1 MFLGR
6 HERGLDSKGRL
17 ILPAAHR
24 DALGDDSAIVTYGL
38 DHCLFVFP
46 STQFEVWRQKIR
58 DLPLTDPLGR
68 LLRRHIFSAADEVT
82 PDGQG
87 RINLLPHLR
96 TYAGLDGQVIIA
108 GMDNYIENL
117 ERPALGRDGGHL
129 YRQRRQRRRLG
140 SARHLAYVTPCPRP
154 AISPFFT
161 KRF

>member
-108 GMDNYIENL
+108 GMDNYIEIWNAQRWA
-117 ERPALGRDGGHL
+117 EMEAISTASGDNAAAWAALG
-129 YRQRRQRRRLG
+129 
-140 SARHLAYVTPCPRP
+140 
-154 AISPFFT
+154 I
-161 KRF
+161 